1 MKRPMNRVSKDES
14 ERDRNKFRNF
24 GEKNNPYTEHKEA
37 MKLMKEECKEH
48 NASDRNGKMMV
59 FSECDQDNHHWM
71 KEI

>member
-1 MKRPMNRVSKDES
+1 MSQKEIEISLETS
-14 ERDRNKFRNF
+14 